1 MERRGTIGT
10 VTEREKMLAG
20 ERYDPLDPDL
30 TAGRRRSQAT
40 VIEFNNEPDE
50 ARRME
55 LLSGLLDAIGEQTI
69 VVPPFFCD
77 YGTQIRIGADCFINT
92 NAIFLDCAEIRVGDH
107 CQIGPGVQVLA
118 ADHPRE
124 PELRL
129 ADIELAR
136 PVTIGENCWIGA
148 GAILCPGV
156 SVGDHTVI
164 GAGSVVTRDV
174 PERVVAAGS
183 PCRVIRQL

>member
-1 MERRGTIGT
+1 M
-10 VTEREKMLAG
+10 
-20 ERYDPLDPDL
+20 
-30 TAGRRRSQAT
+30 
-40 VIEFNNEPDE
+40 
-50 ARRME
+50 
-55 LLSGLLDAIGEQTI
+55 
-69 VVPPFFCD
+69 PPFFCD
-77 YGTQIRIGADCFINT
+77 YGAHIELGADCFVNS

-136 PVTIGENCWIGA
+136 PVAIGENCWIGA

-156 SVGDHTVI
+156 TSAI
-164 GAGSVVTRDV
+164 TRWSGRAASSPRDI
-174 PERVVAAGS
+174 PARVMAAGT
-183 PCRVIRQL
+183 RAG

>member
-1 MERRGTIGT
+1 
-10 VTEREKMLAG
+10 
-20 ERYDPLDPDL
+20 
-30 TAGRRRSQAT
+30 
-40 VIEFNNEPDE
+40 
-50 ARRME
+50 
-55 LLSGLLDAIGEQTI
+55 
-69 VVPPFFCD
+69 
-77 YGTQIRIGADCFINT
+77 
-92 NAIFLDCAEIRVGDH
+92 
-107 CQIGPGVQVLA
+107 VQVLA

>member
-1 MERRGTIGT
+1 MERRGTIGA

-20 ERYDPLDPDL
+20 EPYDPFDPDL
-30 TAGRRRSQAT
+30 TAGRTRAQAT
-40 VIEFNNEPDE
+40 AIEFNNEPDE
-50 ARRME
+50 TRRME
-55 LLSGLLDAIGEQTI
+55 LLAGVLGAIGERTV

-77 YGTQIRIGADCFINT
+77 YGAHIRLGADCFINT
-92 NAIFLDCAEIRVGDH
+92 NTIFLDCAEIRVGDH

-124 PELRL
+124 PELRQ
-129 ADIELAR
+129 AHVELAR

-156 SVGDHTVI
+156 SVGDHSVV

-174 PERVVAAGS
+174 PSRVVAAGN
-183 PCRVIRQL
+183 PCRVIRRL

>member
-1 MERRGTIGT
+1 M
-10 VTEREKMLAG
+10 TEREKMLAG
-20 ERYDPLDPDL
+20 EPYDPLDPGL
-30 TAGRRRSQAT
+30 TAGRTRSQAT

-50 ARRME
+50 ARRMD
-55 LLSGLLDAIGEQTI
+55 LLAGLLGAIGEQTI

-77 YGTQIRIGADCFINT
+77 YGAHIRIGADCFINT

-107 CQIGPGVQVLA
+107 CQVGPGVQVLA

-129 ADIELAR
+129 DDIELAR
-136 PVTIGENCWIGA
+136 PVAIGFNCWIGA

-156 SVGDHTVI
+156 SVGDHSVI

-174 PERVVAAGS
+174 PSRVVAAGS